1 MQNKHVKKHT
11 ADDAVKRHIQETVD
25 DLPRLLSKTSGVS
38 KTDTTH
44 GMQDSVRRTEK
55 DRRKLLWAA
64 VAVSTIAVFTVW
76 IWQLKTT
83 WYDLTKHAADR
94 PPLPNMSSL
103 EEEIKNIFAAIPSA
117 APTEQKNEP
126 NEDAEEAIEAALRA
140 IAASSTI
147 KNIEY

>member
-1 MQNKHVKKHT
+1 MQKKYIKKHS

-25 DLPRLLSKTSGVS
+25 DLPRLLSETSGVS
-38 KTDTTH
+38 EIDISHETRDRT
-44 GMQDSVRRTEK
+44 RRTEK

-64 VAVSTIAVFTVW
+64 VAVSTIAVFAVW

-103 EEEIKNIFAAIPSA
+103 EEEIKNIFAAIPST
-117 APTEQKNEP
+117 APAEQTIPEP
-126 NEDAEEAIEAALRA
+126 NSDATDAIEAALR
-140 IAASSTI
+140 TI
-147 KNIEY
+147 LNNE